1 MRAAAG
7 AVAAFKQVSNVARL
21 LDLAVGA
28 LRVAVDRVL
37 ALQDDMSGRAI
48 AYELQIE

>member
-7 AVAAFKQVSNVARL
+7 AVATFKQVSNVARL

-48 AYELQIE
+48 AYELKIE